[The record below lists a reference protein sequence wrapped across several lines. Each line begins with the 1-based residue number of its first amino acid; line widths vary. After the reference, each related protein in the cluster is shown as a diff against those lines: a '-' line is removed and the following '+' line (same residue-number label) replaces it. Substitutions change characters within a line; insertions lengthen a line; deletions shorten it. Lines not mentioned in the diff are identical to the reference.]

1 MLKRISAQEARQR
14 FGELMDEVRLKGDRY
29 IIERGNRPMVAVIPV
44 EEYAAWEKVRERL
57 YKKVS
62 QIRERTQDVDSEAL
76 EKEIEEAI
84 EAARKRVI

>member
-14 FGELMDEVRLKGDRY
+14 LGELMDEVRLKGDKH
-29 IIERGNRPMVAVIPV
+29 IVERGNRPMVAVIPV
-44 EEYAAWEKVRERL
+44 EEYATWEKVRERL

-76 EKEIEEAI
+76 GKEIKEAI
-84 EAARKRVI
+84 EAARKG

>member
-29 IIERGNRPMVAVIPV
+29 IIARGNRPMVAVIPL
-44 EEYAAWEKVRERL
+44 EEYATWEKARERL

-62 QIRERTQDVDSEAL
+62 QIRERTRVVDSKVL
-76 EKEIEEAI
+76 DKEIDEAV
-84 EAARKRVI
+84 EAASKRVI